1 MVSSEKIGTELP
13 NSEGSK
19 GVQMTTELD
28 VWRSAAVLMRE
39 HGDGAAI
46 EAAYRADERLEHVD
60 IDGCAL
66 WKRVMTAVD
75 ELRRSKLK
83 DGERP
88 N

>member
-1 MVSSEKIGTELP
+1 
-13 NSEGSK
+13 
-19 GVQMTTELD
+19 MTSELD

-39 HGDGAAI
+39 HGDGAAV
-46 EAAYRADERLEHVD
+46 EAAFRADERPEHGD

-66 WKRVMTAVD
+66 WKRVMKAVD

-83 DGERP
+83 DGERR